1 MTDATQSDTAFHP
14 KPSLPP
20 PANTVGVVGW
30 LRKNLF
36 GGPVDTILT
45 LLGVYVLYLIIQ
57 FAIEYGILNAVWTA
71 DTYRECLDINQGE
84 GACWAGI
91 SVWFN
96 SMMYGRYP
104 DEEQWRVNLGG
115 IILLL
120 WLIPFWLPKVTG
132 KIQVGMSA
140 VLTFPFLA
148 AALFIGGDIGIF
160 LHVMTAIALTLFV
173 SVWLHVALCYTLG
186 RSLPEVLISA
196 TGFADKDDR
205 LHKYVLLAGFAVGF
219 VIALLYQMTWDLV
232 EVPTTIWGG
241 LFLTLV
247 ISGIGIASAL
257 PNGILLALGRRSK
270 MPVIRVFCTA
280 FIELFRSVPLITI
293 LFMAVTMMPLFLP
306 VEFNPPKLAMVIVAV
321 CIFAAAYMAE
331 TVRGG
336 LQAVNKGQYEAA
348 QAMGLSFWK
357 MMALIVMPQAL
368 KLMIPNIV
376 GSFMGLM
383 KDTTLVSIIG
393 LYDILLMGK
402 AAGQNPSWLGFHTEP
417 LLFTAAIFFVLCFA
431 MSKYSQHLERTI
443 GGGYGR
449 R

>member
-1 MTDATQSDTAFHP
+1 MTDATQSDTAFRP

-20 PANTVGVVGW
+20 PPNTVGVIGW

-36 GGPVDTILT
+36 GGPVDAILT
-45 LLGVYVLYLIIQ
+45 LLGIYVVYLILQ
-57 FAIEYGILNAVWTA
+57 FAVEYGILNAVWTA
-71 DTYRECLDINQGE
+71 DTYRECLDINKGE

-91 SVWFN
+91 GAWFN
-96 SMMYGRYP
+96 GMMYGRYP

-140 VLTFPFLA
+140 VLTFPFLGS
-148 AALFIGGDIGIF
+148 ALFIGGDLGIF
-160 LHVMTAIALTLFV
+160 LHVMAAIALTLFV
-173 SVWLHVALCYTLG
+173 SVWLHVTLCYVAG
-186 RSLPEVLISA
+186 KSLPQTLVSV

-205 LHKYVLLAGFAVGF
+205 LHKYVLMGAFGIGF
-219 VIALLYQMTWDLV
+219 VLAMIYIGTWELQ

-306 VEFNPPKLAMVIVAV
+306 VEINPPKLAMVIVAV

-336 LQAVNKGQYEAA
+336 LQAVSKGQYEAA

>member
-1 MTDATQSDTAFHP
+1 MTDATQSDTAFRP

-36 GGPVDTILT
+36 GGPIDTILT
-45 LLGVYVLYLIIQ
+45 LLGVYLLYLIVQ
-57 FAIEYGILNAVWTA
+57 FAVEYGIINAVWTA
-71 DTYRECLDINQGE
+71 DTYRQCLDINGGE

-91 SVWFN
+91 AVWFN

-140 VLTFPFLA
+140 ILTFPFLA
-148 AALFIGGDIGIF
+148 ASLFIGGDSGIF
-160 LHVMTAIALTLFV
+160 LHVMASIALTLFAAV
-173 SVWLHVALCYTLG
+173 GLHVAACYVLG
-186 RSLPEVLISA
+186 RSLPDLLISIS
-196 TGFADKDDR
+196 GFADKDDR
-205 LHKYVLLAGFAVGF
+205 LHKYVLLGAFAIGF
-219 VIALLYQMTWDLV
+219 VIAVIYHMTWDLV
-232 EVPTTIWGG
+232 EVQTTIWGG

-270 MPVIRVFCTA
+270 MPVIRVFCTS

-348 QAMGLSFWK
+348 QAMGLNFWK

-417 LLFTAAIFFVLCFA
+417 LLFTASIFFVLCFA

>member
-1 MTDATQSDTAFHP
+1 MTDATQTDSVFRP

-20 PANTVGVVGW
+20 PPNTVGVIGW
-30 LRKNLF
+30 MRKNLF
-36 GGPVDTILT
+36 GGPIDTVLTVAGAVLIYYILAFFIDY
-45 LLGVYVLYLIIQ
+45 GLIK
-57 FAIEYGILNAVWTA
+57 AVWSVE
-71 DTYRECLDINQGE
+71 TYRECLDITKGE

-96 SMMYGRYP
+96 SLMYGRYP
-104 DEEQWRVNLGG
+104 DPEQWRVNLGG
-115 IILLL
+115 LILVA
-120 WLIPFWLPKVTG
+120 WIAPFWFPRVTA
-132 KIQVGMSA
+132 KIQVGASA
-140 VLTFPFLA
+140 VLTFPFLGA
-148 AALFIGGDIGIF
+148 VLFMGGETGLFIQV
-160 LHVMTAIALTLFV
+160 LSSVAMTLFV
-173 SVWLHVALCYTLG
+173 AVWLHVATCYLMN
-186 RSLPEVLISA
+186 RSLGEVLVSLS
-196 TGFADKDDR
+196 GFADKDDR
-205 LHKYVLLAGFAVGF
+205 LHKYVLLGAFGVGF
-219 VIALLYQMTWDLV
+219 VISFIYQSTWELA
-232 EVPTTIWGG
+232 EVSTTIWGG

-257 PNGILLALGRRSK
+257 PNGIILALGRRSK

-306 VEFNPPKLAMVIVAV
+306 VELNPPKLAMVIVAV

-348 QAMGLSFWK
+348 QAMGLNFWK

-376 GSFMGLM
+376 GSFIGLM

-393 LYDILLMGK
+393 LYDILLMAK
-402 AAGQNPSWLGFHTEP
+402 ASGQNPQWLGFHTEP
-417 LLFTAAIFFVLCFA
+417 LLFTAFFFFVICLV

>member
-1 MTDATQSDTAFHP
+1 MTDATESDSVFRP

-20 PANTVGVVGW
+20 PPNTVGVIGW

-36 GGPVDTILT
+36 GGVGDTLMT
-45 LLGVYVLYLIIQ
+45 LVSVYLIYLILE
-57 FAIEYGILNAVWTA
+57 FIVEYGFVNAIWSA
-71 DTYRECLDINQGE
+71 ETYRECLDINKGE

-91 SVWFN
+91 GVWFN
-96 SMMYGRYP
+96 SLMYGRYP
-104 DEEQWRVNLGG
+104 DAEQWRVNLGG
-115 IILLL
+115 IILVL
-120 WLIPFWLPKVTG
+120 WLIPFWLPKATG
-132 KIQVGMSA
+132 KIQAGASA
-140 VLTFPFLA
+140 VLTFPFLGA
-148 AALFIGGDIGIF
+148 VLFLGGDNGIF
-160 LHVMTAIALTLFV
+160 LQVMSSVAMALFAA
-173 SVWLHVALCYTLG
+173 VWLNVTTCYAMG
-186 RSLPEVLISA
+186 RSLGDVIVRA

-205 LHKYVLLAGFAVGF
+205 LHKWVLLGAFGVGF
-219 VIALLYQMTWDLV
+219 VLSFIYQSTWELELV
-232 EVPTTIWGG
+232 STTIWGG

-306 VEFNPPKLAMVIVAV
+306 VELNPPKLAMVIVAV

-331 TVRGG
+331 VVRGG

-348 QAMGLSFWK
+348 QAMGLNFWK

>member
-1 MTDATQSDTAFHP
+1 MTDATQSDTAFRP

-30 LRKNLF
+30 MRKNLF
-36 GGPVDTILT
+36 GGPVDTVLT
-45 LLGVYVLYLIIQ
+45 LLGVYLLYVILD
-57 FAIEYGILNAVWTA
+57 FVVDYGIVNAIWTA
-71 DTYRECLDINQGE
+71 DSYRECLDINKGE

-91 SVWFN
+91 GVWFN

-104 DEEQWRVNLGG
+104 DEEQWRINFGG
-115 IILLL
+115 IVLLL
-120 WLIPFWLPKVTG
+120 WLIPFWLPKVSG
-132 KIQVGMSA
+132 KIQVGISA

-148 AALFIGGDIGIF
+148 ASLFIGGDIGIF
-160 LHVMTAIALTLFV
+160 LHAMTAIALTLFV
-173 SVWLHVALCYTLG
+173 SVWLNVATCYLMG
-186 RSLPEVLISA
+186 KSLPAVLISV

-205 LHKYVLLAGFAVGF
+205 LHKYVLLGAFGVGF
-219 VIALLYQMTWDLV
+219 VLALLYHLSWDLV

-247 ISGIGIASAL
+247 ISGIGISSAL
-257 PNGILLALGRRSK
+257 PSGILLALGRRSK

-348 QAMGLSFWK
+348 QAMGLNFWK

-402 AAGQNPSWLGFHTEP
+402 AAGQNPTWLGFHTEP
-417 LLFTAAIFFVLCFA
+417 LLFTATIFFVLCFA

>member
-1 MTDATQSDTAFHP
+1 MTDATQSDTAFRP

-20 PANTVGVVGW
+20 PANTVGAIGW

-36 GGPVDTILT
+36 GGPVDTVLT
-45 LLGVYVLYLIIQ
+45 LLGLYLVYLILQ
-57 FAIEYGILNAVWTA
+57 FVVEYGLVNAIWTA
-71 DTYRECLDINQGE
+71 DTYRECLDINKGE

-91 SVWFN
+91 GVWFN

-104 DEEQWRVNLGG
+104 DEEQWRINFGG

-148 AALFIGGDIGIF
+148 ASMFIGGEIGIF
-160 LHVMTAIALTLFV
+160 LSVMTAIALTFFV
-173 SVWLHVALCYTLG
+173 SVWLHVASSYLIG
-186 RSLPEVLISA
+186 RPLSDVLVSI
-196 TGFADKDDR
+196 TGFANKDDR
-205 LHKYVLLAGFAVGF
+205 LHKYVLLGAFGVGL
-219 VIALLYQMTWDLV
+219 VLSLVYISTWDLV
-232 EVPTTIWGG
+232 MVPTTIWGG

-247 ISGIGIASAL
+247 ISGIGISSAL
-257 PNGILLALGRRSK
+257 PSGILLALGRRSK

-306 VEFNPPKLAMVIVAV
+306 VELNPPKLAMVIVAV

-348 QAMGLSFWK
+348 QAMGLNFWK

>member
-1 MTDATQSDTAFHP
+1 MTDATQSDTAFRP

-20 PANTVGVVGW
+20 PANTVGAVGW

-36 GGPVDTILT
+36 GGPIDTILT
-45 LLGVYVLYLIIQ
+45 LVSLYLVYLILQ
-57 FAIEYGILNAVWTA
+57 FAVEYGILNAIWTA
-71 DTYRECLDINQGE
+71 DTYRECLDINRGE

-91 SVWFN
+91 GVWFN

-120 WLIPFWLPKVTG
+120 WLIPFWLPKITG
-132 KIQVGMSA
+132 KIQIGMSA
-140 VLTFPFLA
+140 VLTFPFLGA
-148 AALFIGGDIGIF
+148 AMFLGGEFGIF
-160 LHVMTAIALTLFV
+160 LHVMASVALTLFAA
-173 SVWLHVALCYTLG
+173 VWLHVASTYLLG
-186 RSLPEVLISA
+186 RSLKDVLVSA
-196 TGFADKDDR
+196 TGFANKDDR
-205 LHKYVLLAGFAVGF
+205 LHKYVLLGAFGVGF
-219 VIALLYQMTWDLV
+219 ILALVYLGSWDLV
-232 EVPTTIWGG
+232 EIPTTIWGG

-306 VEFNPPKLAMVIVAV
+306 VELNPPKLAMVIVAV

-348 QAMGLSFWK
+348 QAMGLNFWK

-417 LLFTAAIFFVLCFA
+417 LLFTAMFFFVLCFA

>member
-1 MTDATQSDTAFHP
+1 MADVTQNDAVFRP

-20 PANTVGVVGW
+20 PPNTVGVVGW
-30 LRKNLF
+30 MRKNLF

-45 LLGVYVLYLIIQ
+45 LAGVALVYYILAFVV
-57 FAIEYGILNAVWTA
+57 EYGFINAIWSA
-71 DTYRECLDINQGE
+71 ETYRECLDINKGE

-91 SVWFN
+91 GVWFN

-115 IILLL
+115 LVLVA
-120 WLIPFWLPKVTG
+120 WFAPFWFPRIKA
-132 KIQVGMSA
+132 KIQVGASA

-148 AALFIGGDIGIF
+148 ANLFLGGDTGWF
-160 LHVMTAIALTLFV
+160 LLAMSSVAMTLFFC
-173 SVWLHVALCYTLG
+173 VWLHVATTYLLG
-186 RSLPEVLISA
+186 RSLGNVLIRAS
-196 TGFADKDDR
+196 GFADKDER
-205 LHKYVLLAGFAVGF
+205 LHKWVLIVAFAIGF
-219 VIALLYQMTWDLV
+219 VLTVLYQSTWELV
-232 EVPTTIWGG
+232 EVSSQIWGG

-257 PNGILLALGRRSK
+257 PSGIVLALGRRSK

-306 VEFNPPKLAMVIVAV
+306 VELNPPKIAMVIVAV

-336 LQAVNKGQYEAA
+336 LQSVNKGQYEAA
-348 QAMGLSFWK
+348 QAMGLNFWK

-376 GSFMGLM
+376 GSFIGLL

-417 LLFTAAIFFVLCFA
+417 LLFTASLFFVICFA

>member
-1 MTDATQSDTAFHP
+1 MADVTQTDTVFRP

-20 PANTVGVVGW
+20 PPNTVGAVGW
-30 LRKNLF
+30 MRKNLF
-36 GGPVDTILT
+36 GGPIDILLT
-45 LLGVYVLYLIIQ
+45 VASIYVIYLVLNFFVQ
-57 FAIEYGILNAVWTA
+57 YGIVNAVWSA
-71 DTYRECLDINQGE
+71 STYRECLDITKGE

-91 SVWFN
+91 GVWFN
-96 SMMYGRYP
+96 SLMYGRYP

-115 IILLL
+115 IILVL
-120 WLIPFWLPKVTG
+120 WLIPFWLPKATG
-132 KIQVGMSA
+132 KMQAGLSA
-140 VLTFPFLA
+140 VLTFPFLGA
-148 AALFIGGDIGIF
+148 ELFIGGEASLFIQ
-160 LHVMTAIALTLFV
+160 VMCSVAMALFAA
-173 SVWLHVALCYTLG
+173 VWLNVATCYAMG
-186 RSLPEVLISA
+186 RSLNEVIVQVS
-196 TGFADKDDR
+196 GFAQKDDR
-205 LHKYVLLAGFAVGF
+205 LHKWVLLGAFGVGF
-219 VIALLYQMTWDLV
+219 VIAFIYQTTWELP
-232 EVPTTIWGG
+232 EVSTTIWGG

-348 QAMGLSFWK
+348 QAMGLNFWK

-393 LYDILLMGK
+393 LYDILLMAK
-402 AAGQNPSWLGFHTEP
+402 ASGQNPSWLGFHTEP
-417 LLFTAAIFFVLCFA
+417 LLFTAMFFFVLCFA
-431 MSKYSQHLERTI
+431 MSKYSQYLERTI

>member
-1 MTDATQSDTAFHP
+1 MADVTQSDAVFRP

-20 PANTVGVVGW
+20 PPNTVGAVGW
-30 LRKNLF
+30 MRKNLF
-36 GGPVDTILT
+36 GGPIDTILT
-45 LLGVYVLYLIIQ
+45 ISSFVLIVYILNGILQ
-57 FAIEYGILNAVWTA
+57 YGIVNAVWRA
-71 DTYRECLDINQGE
+71 DSYRECLDINKGQ

-91 SVWFN
+91 AVWFN

-104 DEEQWRVNLGG
+104 DLEQWRVNLAF
-115 IILLL
+115 ITLFA
-120 WLIPFWLPKVTG
+120 WMAPFWFPKVSG
-132 KIQVGMSA
+132 KMLVGASA
-140 VLTFPFLA
+140 VLSFPFLA
-148 AALFIGGDIGIF
+148 AQLFLGGETSLLHQAL
-160 LHVMTAIALTLFV
+160 VSVALVLFAT
-173 SVWLHVALCYTLG
+173 VWLHVGTSYLMG
-186 RSLPEVLISA
+186 RSIGEVLIGV
-196 TGFADKDDR
+196 TGFADKEDR
-205 LHKYVLLAGFAVGF
+205 LHKWVHLSFFGAGFVLAF
-219 VIALLYQMTWDLV
+219 LYQSTWELV
-232 EVPTTIWGG
+232 EVPPTVWGG

-257 PNGILLALGRRSK
+257 PSGIVLALGRRSK
-270 MPVIRVFCTA
+270 MPVIRVFCTS

-306 VEFNPPKLAMVIVAV
+306 VEINPPKLIMVIVAV

-336 LQAVNKGQYEAA
+336 LQSVNKGQYEAA
-348 QAMGLSFWK
+348 QAMGLNFWK

-376 GSFMGLM
+376 GSFIGLL

-402 AAGQNPSWLGFHTEP
+402 AAGQNPTWLGFHTEP
-417 LLFTAAIFFVLCFA
+417 LLFTAGIFFVICFC

>member
-1 MTDATQSDTAFHP
+1 MTDATQSDTVFRP

-20 PANTVGVVGW
+20 PANTVGAVGW

-36 GGPVDTILT
+36 GGPIDTILT
-45 LLGVYVLYLIIQ
+45 LLGLYIIYQ
-57 FAIEYGILNAVWTA
+57 IVAFAIDYGIVNAIWSA
-71 DTYRECLDINQGE
+71 ETYRECLDRNRGE

-91 SVWFN
+91 AVWFN

-115 IILLL
+115 IVLLL
-120 WLIPFWLPKVTG
+120 WLIPFWLPKITG
-132 KIQVGMSA
+132 KIQIGMSA
-140 VLTFPFLA
+140 VLTFPFLGA
-148 AALFIGGDIGIF
+148 AMFIGGEFGLF
-160 LHVMTAIALTLFV
+160 LHVMASVALTLFV
-173 SVWLHVALCYTLG
+173 AVYLHVASTYLSG
-186 RSLPEVLISA
+186 RSLPDLLVNI
-196 TGFADKDDR
+196 TGFANKDDR
-205 LHKYVLLAGFAVGF
+205 LHKYVLLGAFAVGF
-219 VIALLYQMTWDLV
+219 VLSLIYLASWELV

-348 QAMGLSFWK
+348 QAMGLNFWK

-417 LLFTAAIFFVLCFA
+417 LLFTAMFFFVLCYA